1 MSTMSSEGDA
11 GGQPSTTTISTVAVQ
26 AGDSQIVVAVLKC
39 GELVH
44 LQLTEAQPNLLEI
57 GNNQDET
64 KKLLEEHEQLL
75 AKLKK
80 NEGGV
85 WALLE
90 EADKTAAQ
98 KEGEEL
104 VYKAMAVSLSEA
116 WKTLVA
122 HLEKRRSLLILA
134 CHFFD
139 CALEFAIRIDEAED
153 FRSVGQKSITADNTD
168 ELLQRHSTIRR
179 GMLEK
184 SKLVL
189 NKSRELLEFLKDFQS
204 LQALQYGRA
213 SHRAW
218 SSFGKV
224 EGLMEILQ
232 DRRRQVDLC
241 MRQQKHELEMIYRIR
256 QWERQEQEVTQ
267 WFKEKAT
274 LFLEISQLGSSL
286 SENEDLLREYK
297 EFEQKAKEWGVLVER
312 LLQQASDLLSSNES
326 TKLQHLSEKSEK
338 LKAAHEQFWSL
349 MMNRLAH
356 LKESN
361 AFYSSANK
369 AFEVL
374 GTVEIAI
381 KELKNQPLPLP
392 ALARKHEEF
401 SRSIKDTSAE
411 ALQRGQLLIQKL
423 DPQSAQGGGLQR
435 MLGYIKERMA
445 VLSHECHAHRE
456 LTGKRQQL
464 VSTFEELVEKVSA
477 WIKSSNSVLSSSTE
491 PGSSLTKAEDTLN
504 KHVELLSQS
513 QDAMRESEAI
523 AGFIKEL
530 KGLESSDTVEL
541 SNKAS
546 LLAEEMKTLVR
557 NISSHV
563 ESLRPYVDFLR
574 CADEVEEQIRTLQE
588 CYKNRPE
595 EEEENEGAG
604 ASMKDMLDAKWQSLL
619 QKFFTMQDLGNNFIN
634 SSNMISGNLNL
645 NVKAAEHV
653 VEKYMETL
661 TKKKSELADL
671 WTSWQLHY
679 SHIKSVKK
687 QWKKMKDQL
696 KKALHDLRAM
706 EEIFAPASKVDLGGD
721 SQAVS
726 KLQENF
732 NTVKPEFL
740 QLNAEVEFLVKT
752 SELLSLKGI
761 PVKEK
766 NERVSELLQLHQR
779 VRDKIREYE
788 TVLSM
793 AGKFHQLYQELDT
806 VLHAEPV
813 TVFSDTSQAR
823 TQLTQHQERQRHIR
837 HLYKLAL
844 SLGADLTSTVQQSRL
859 LVLSVQQLQEKLEK
873 LERGSVEWI
882 TEAIK
887 CEESLMSNVHFCL
900 YKEEIGELRESFKD
914 LKKKFNN
921 LKFNYMKK
929 NEKSRNLKA
938 VKNQIQQIE
947 IYIEKLQVRRLSFI
961 LLASEEYKQNLDM
974 NVKLQ
979 QALEE
984 YQFWCDEASSTI
996 VRVGKYSSQCKTKEA
1011 VSSLYKQFEKFVWPT
1026 IPQQEERIS
1035 QITELAVRLHGAE
1048 EGKKYMEKTINKHH
1062 EIVES
1067 IKELSNGLLDLE
1079 AKLQLETLKQ
1089 PLTPEDNNKRDTI
1102 DTPEPKESGHTPEM
1116 TGPHCTKERPVGKNP
1131 ENKKPQLRKT
1141 QCQDLPDKHH
1151 PEHQKVLSETRLY
1164 TQEAFSK
1171 TSEAETI
1178 TSKSTIERREEMHT
1192 SFSHSHTINVSHSP
1206 AERDKRSH
1214 ILQQTKRDSQ
1224 ETPPPRDPG
1233 VSRPSIIDIQRELQ
1247 CAVQKT
1253 NSEDKNQACSR
1264 NHPFHSYSKTSA
1276 HHSLEEEYLPHATPE
1291 PAAPVPEDDFQPD
1304 HLTEESLSNDEY
1316 ECTSPDDIS
1325 LPPLSETPESNII
1338 QSEND
1343 LDDGYC
1349 VSSHSLRINQYSH
1362 QSHSQHGDTLHQ
1374 RQREWMSSQ
1383 AESYPSPTTGLEA
1396 RFRAESSSF
1405 VQSPLTVPAPSLVSN
1420 TISSI
1425 LKSKSGN
1432 PPPSSITETLHS
1444 VHESRTEMQKCVHD
1458 SSTCLGRPNNTHATP
1473 TPLTTEQD
1481 SDLCK
1486 PTAIREEIRRASSKK
1501 VMGISAGGTGPNFSK
1516 PLSNATVMEG
1526 SPVTLEVEVT
1536 GFPEPTLTWFKN
1548 GHKLANDEHIEL
1560 SHKEGKHALF
1570 IHSSAVRDSGQY
1582 VVTAS
1587 NSAGTVTSSS
1597 MLQVKVHRVTPRF
1610 LSRPDEQNVLVEE
1623 DLSSHCTYSQML
1635 CKKDY
1640 NVAACDESQVS
1651 QTAYKV

>member
-1 MSTMSSEGDA
+1 MCGLEGTMSTMSSEGDV
-11 GGQPSTTTISTVAVQ
+11 GGQPSTTTITTVAVQ
-26 AGDSQIVVAVLKC
+26 AGTSQIVVAVLKC

-104 VYKAMAVSLSEA
+104 VYEAMAVSLSEA

-134 CHFFD
+134 CHFFE
-139 CALEFAIRIDEAED
+139 CAL
-153 FRSVGQKSITADNTD
+153 
-168 ELLQRHSTIRR
+168 
-179 GMLEK
+179 
-184 SKLVL
+184 
-189 NKSRELLEFLKDFQS
+189 
-204 LQALQYGRA
+204 
-213 SHRAW
+213 
-218 SSFGKV
+218 
-224 EGLMEILQ
+224 
-232 DRRRQVDLC
+232 
-241 MRQQKHELEMIYRIR
+241 
-256 QWERQEQEVTQ
+256 EVTQ

-274 LFLEISQLGSSL
+274 LFLENSHLGSSL

-297 EFEQKAKEWGVLVER
+297 EFEQKSKDWGVLVER
-312 LLQQASDLLSSNES
+312 LIQQASDLLSSNEC
-326 TKLQHLSEKSEK
+326 TQLQRLSEKSEK
-338 LKAAHEQFWSL
+338 LKATHEQFWSL

-356 LKESN
+356 LQESN
-361 AFYSSANK
+361 GFYSSANK

-374 GTVEIAI
+374 GTIEIAI

-392 ALARKHEEF
+392 ELARKHDEY
-401 SRSIKDTSAE
+401 SRSIKDASVE
-411 ALQRGQLLIQKL
+411 PLQRGQLLLQKL
-423 DPQSAQGGGLQR
+423 HPQSAQVGGLQR
-435 MLGYIKERMA
+435 MLGYIKERIDA
-445 VLSHECHAHRE
+445 LSHECHAHRK

-464 VSTFEELVEKVSA
+464 LSSFEELVDKISA

-491 PGSSLTKAEDTLN
+491 PGSSLTEAEDTLN

-513 QDAMRESEAI
+513 QDAVRESEAI

-530 KGLESSDTVEL
+530 KGLESSDAVEL

-546 LLAEEMKTLVR
+546 LLAEEMKTLLR

-563 ESLRPYVDFLR
+563 ESLRPYMDFLR
-574 CADEVEEQIRTLQE
+574 SADEVEEQIRTLEE

-595 EEEENEGAG
+595 ENEGAG
-604 ASMKDMLDAKWQSLL
+604 ATMKDMLDAKWQSLL

-634 SSNMISGNLNL
+634 SSNMISSNLNL
-645 NVKAAEHV
+645 NIKAAGHV
-653 VEKYMETL
+653 VEKYMDTL

-671 WTSWQLHY
+671 WSSWQLHY
-679 SHIKSVKK
+679 SQMKSVKK
-687 QWKKMKDQL
+687 QWKKFKDKL
-696 KKALHDLRAM
+696 KKVLHDLKAM

-721 SQAVS
+721 SQSVS
-726 KLQENF
+726 KLQDNF
-732 NTVKPEFL
+732 NAVKPEFL

-752 SELLSLKGI
+752 SELLGLKGI

-779 VRDKIREYE
+779 VRDKITEYE

-793 AGKFHQLYQELDT
+793 ASKFHQLYQELVT

-813 TVFSDTSQAR
+813 TVYSDTSQAR
-823 TQLTQHQERQRHIR
+823 TQLTQHQERQRHF
-837 HLYKLAL
+837 HYLYKLAL
-844 SLGADLTSTVQQSRL
+844 SLGADLTSTVQHSRL
-859 LVLSVQQLQEKLEK
+859 LVLSVQQLKEKLDK

-882 TEAIK
+882 AEANK
-887 CEESLMSNVHFCL
+887 CEESLMSIVHFCL
-900 YKEEIGELRESFKD
+900 YKEDIGEMRESFRD

-947 IYIEKLQVRRLSFI
+947 IYIEKLQVLKKKLQAFTLKVSSSSESHLIGNSLREIEDALNALQRQVGDFDR
-961 LLASEEYKQNLDM
+961 AVEEYKQNLDM

-1089 PLTPEDNNKRDTI
+1089 SLTPEDNNKRDTI

-1116 TGPHCTKERPVGKNP
+1116 TGPHCTKEMPVGKNP

-1141 QCQDLPDKHH
+1141 RSQDLPDKHH

-1171 TSEAETI
+1171 TSKVETI
-1178 TSKSTIERREEMHT
+1178 TSKATIERREKIHT

-1206 AERDKRSH
+1206 AEREKRSH
-1214 ILQQTKRDSQ
+1214 LLQQTKRDSQ
-1224 ETPPPRDPG
+1224 ETPPPPPSPPPPRDPG
-1233 VSRPSIIDIQRELQ
+1233 VSRPSIINIQRELQ

-1253 NSEDKNQACSR
+1253 SSEDKYQACSR

-1276 HHSLEEEYLPHATPE
+1276 HHSLEEEYLPHGTPE
-1291 PAAPVPEDDFQPD
+1291 PAATVPEGDFQPD

-1349 VSSHSLRINQYSH
+1349 VSSHSLHINQHSH

-1374 RQREWMSSQ
+1374 RQREWMLSQ
-1383 AESYPSPTTGLEA
+1383 AESYPSPTTGLAA

-1432 PPPSSITETLHS
+1432 PPPSSITEALYSLHEN
-1444 VHESRTEMQKCVHD
+1444 HTEMQKCVHD
-1458 SSTCLGRPNNTHATP
+1458 SSTSQCHSARPNNTHATP

-1481 SDLCK
+1481 LDLCK
-1486 PTAIREEIRRASSKK
+1486 PTAIREEIRWASSKK
-1501 VMGISAGGTGPNFSK
+1501 VMGKLAGGTSPNFSK
-1516 PLSNATVMEG
+1516 PLPNATVMEG

-1597 MLQVKVHRVTPRF
+1597 TLQVKGNSSPDLDVLKLDWHTCFGTLCFF
-1610 LSRPDEQNVLVEE
+1610 LWL
-1623 DLSSHCTYSQML
+1623 LYL
-1635 CKKDY
+1635 LLL
-1640 NVAACDESQVS
+1640 
-1651 QTAYKV
+1651 